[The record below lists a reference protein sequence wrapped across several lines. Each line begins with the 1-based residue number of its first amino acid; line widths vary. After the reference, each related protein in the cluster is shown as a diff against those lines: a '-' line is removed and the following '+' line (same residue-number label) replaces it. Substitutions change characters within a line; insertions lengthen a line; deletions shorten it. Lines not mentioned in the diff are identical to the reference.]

1 MKLITGGA
9 RSGKSLYAEK
19 LAIKIGKGR
28 AAYIATAQ
36 ALDDEMS
43 KRIELHKA
51 RRGANWQTFEAPF
64 NADEKILLAGEQ
76 FSAILFDCVTVY
88 ISNLICAGCDEEK
101 ILTAAD
107 KLISAA
113 TKTTAT
119 TIFVTNEVGSGLV
132 PDNELGRRFRD
143 IAGTVN
149 QRLAAAADEVILMV
163 AGIPMVI
170 KK

>member
-19 LAIKIGKGR
+19 LAIKIGNGR

-43 KRIELHKA
+43 KRIETHKI

-76 FSAILFDCVTVY
+76 FSAILFDCVTMY
-88 ISNLICAGCDEEK
+88 ISNLICADKSEEE
-101 ILTAAD
+101 ILTAIE

-113 TKTTAT
+113 SKITAV
-119 TIFVTNEVGSGLV
+119 TIFVTNEVGGGLV
-132 PDNELGRRFRD
+132 PENELGRRFRD
-143 IAGTVN
+143 IAGTAN
-149 QRLAAAADEVILMV
+149 QRLAAASDEVILMV
-163 AGIPMVI
+163 SGIPLVI